1 MLKSGWCIS
10 QPERYDE
17 IFKRPISCSEGCL
30 PLMARC
36 NSNVIEPSMKIEFGI
51 DVCTFKLVRNE
62 RYRILVLSHD
72 VIQPSVVDTH
82 P

>member
-1 MLKSGWCIS
+1 
-10 QPERYDE
+10 
-17 IFKRPISCSEGCL
+17 
-30 PLMARC
+30 MARC